1 MAGSEAQ
8 AGFYYQNLVAALH
21 LLELIDIGSN
31 MRSITLENPARA
43 PHIDDIIIDTDK
55 GSRFIQIKWSKEQET
70 SFTLANLVAEE
81 EGGSLWSK
89 LARGYQQ
96 ISSEHGEKIV
106 ELLSTRRE
114 GIKKQPGQGFEHSLK
129 QFIAEFHIPYIS
141 SPPGTK
147 LDAIQSYSNYKQILR
162 KLKGASGISDN
173 EDFAAF
179 LKSMRFTLEQDD
191 IDTVAHRVKARLH
204 QLGIEQQQFGIL
216 LDRCVN
222 WSIGSRQISAPLV
235 LEALGLEDRF
245 AERLNHRFPVDDA
258 LWVPTPNLF
267 QALDNALDSLS
278 SGFIAVI
285 GEPGGGKS
293 TALTKYLNASSS
305 IKFGYYCF
313 IPDEKV
319 IGNDRLQEEAFVR
332 SVCLGLKDA
341 FPDFKFSKPYSTA
354 SVQLLN
360 IWLKELSVSNQ
371 RVVFLVDGID
381 HVDRKTRQ
389 SLLSKPLTSV
399 LDGHLPDNVLIILS
413 TRYQQALPP
422 AIISH
427 FKQEPIRRIEIKRFD
442 RSQISKFISLRGV
455 VHNDTLLDQIV
466 TISAGVPIYLEYLAK
481 KLFNMTATEQ
491 HRYLQQTPT
500 LRGEKIDHYHD
511 HMWQEWNSDLNTK
524 YLLAILAVRE
534 EYTTAELLQTLLA
547 SVNRP
552 LSLGEIKQKLQ
563 AIRYVLKESEAK
575 GFTINH
581 ASLIEFISER
591 TSELRPEITRAILDW
606 YGNEPTTDESWRNRF
621 RHLLELKQYE
631 EALQACDNDWV
642 NRAWQFYRPLSE
654 VQNNLDLVWKAS
666 IQAQDLLSFIRIGLL
681 KQQAGLI
688 EHNIDL
694 EPIDIAT
701 TLLDIGLSDA
711 ALNTIW
717 NGERSL
723 ISPEDFA
730 TFAAH
735 YESRLG
741 RSLPASVVQEALSD
755 RQRNSYQATAKIYR
769 IASLV
774 MDPIALLNEIS
785 QLRWKTSNETN
796 HLVDAADDTE
806 NSKLNLNLQLKVIQS
821 LAEHCL
827 IDKLIALASQKPS
840 GSVLHVAIKAALA
853 VAFAKANSVTD
864 AISTSQNLKLDC
876 LPKGFLFWIQTQLAR
891 YLIPF
896 ATVEKISIPTVPKT
910 LDKNHEF
917 NSALVKAFSE
927 YRGFLL
933 NIKDG
938 TTILRSQCLGLTGPI
953 ADINQA
959 LISLAELWVQSIGH
973 PTSTSNLERLKSLCN
988 QLSIS
993 IGSFAKTNDYH
1004 GHLYY
1009 YHAHE
1014 LYQHLWDYATE
1025 FLDHKSQ
1032 IELADYWLGAEDGFM
1047 CERFSIATRNLARSL
1062 VRNSANSVN
1071 ETKRKLLEVVE
1082 TEARKDEE
1090 TMVLTSSL
1098 LESAMAW
1105 GVCGFRDEA
1114 VKLWNEISKI
1124 ACGVGYRKDYQF
1136 SEIFL
1141 PLEIAHN
1148 QDPSGSLRRFAEQLE
1163 LAHSLEDTGAGKQV
1177 AIAIEGLLEL
1187 LAQWEP
1193 ALVFRGL
1200 VEEQQLIFRERALR
1214 GVLSKLVANKSID
1227 KQLLLAI
1234 LKTMSRWE
1242 NYNHFN
1248 DETAPAMKEFFSAL
1262 LEQEEYQIAG
1272 ETYRFAR
1279 QVFLVEKQ
1287 FPQLL
1292 SDWAIMRNAN
1302 YPDDELAKRDEE
1314 TYREDEKQA
1323 ECQGIEDVFDDSGAS
1338 IRSVL
1343 EKLTSVNISEL
1354 TTCLEELALEERKKK
1369 IARQLIQERND
1380 WLQALIAI
1388 TSLKSI
1394 PQELQQHV
1402 DNFLESFEQ
1411 RILELLSADEVH
1423 SRRAV
1428 EELVHDT
1435 VNEFASLVGV
1445 KKDNIAPIEEGF
1457 DLDAWFDSLF
1467 RSSSLGYFIERELES
1482 ILPEWIQ
1489 KTPFNQLSDWL
1500 NFAREKLTSDVRAR
1514 ALVELANRYKFANP
1528 PVAFELLEEAIS
1540 CVSTILFEHGQLK
1553 GDICNLALSLNTDK
1567 ANQLILDSFRQQYNK
1582 NPVSLIYRLGSLIK
1596 IMSTTMAIDG
1606 VALYETWALHNKRLS
1621 DGLTLKPLGACWI
1634 TVDEEL
1640 RFEEEAISYLLTLL
1654 QYPEIDVRL
1663 LSVEAFVE
1671 LLSKRADLI
1680 ESLQRQWST
1689 LSCGQREYVVS
1700 MLDSLGRLR
1709 PDLVELWA
1717 SWLSE
1722 EATKEEHYNLRATV
1736 ALALSEDELRNRPEY
1751 PLASKAWALLDRPSI
1766 VLPLKPQIVGGEL
1779 PIIRLPPY
1787 QNWVLS
1793 LLSEGCDDP
1802 RLLHSEAL
1810 RILDDIYNNAQ
1821 QGLEQEY
1828 SVHRNHNINT
1838 NFDNIEI
1845 AASFDDACRSSV
1857 NKAIIRLLAA
1867 HEIDPGYLTRNA
1879 DILRHRDPTDSLVTS
1894 VSRPTRVDWLSRTD
1908 SDSDFINFID
1918 INDSVEAALKVE
1930 DGFIR
1935 LFEYT
1940 EQRSDGQIGSQS
1952 QRACIVQIEL
1962 FGIQAGAEIPE
1973 DMLDY
1978 LFDHSRIR
1986 DRNAYRFE
1994 LPWRESPRPQLS
2006 MPLVS
2011 SSSRSF
2017 RGRRT
2022 CEIAALSGI
2031 WKDCFPDAESTLD
2044 YLGAQLGKSIFC
2056 RATEWQ
2062 EEYDQDRRRHEPKSK
2077 GFLLEVDVNLLRQ
2090 LASEFNLDV
2099 FARIELSRTID
2110 KYKPEY
2116 EMDWRDKICLVK
2128 VF

>member
-31 MRSITLENPARA
+31 IRSITLENPDRA
-43 PHIDDIIIDTDK
+43 PHIDDIIIDTDT
-55 GSRFIQIKWSKEQET
+55 GSRFIQIKWTKEQET

-81 EGGSLWSK
+81 EGGSLWLK

-114 GIKKQPGQGFEHSLK
+114 GIKKQPGQGFERSLK
-129 QFIAEFHIPYIS
+129 QFITEFHTPYIL

-147 LDAIQSYSNYKQILR
+147 IDAIHSYSDYKQIIQ
-162 KLKGASGISDN
+162 KLKGASGITDG
-173 EDFAAF
+173 EVFAAF
-179 LKSMRFTLEQDD
+179 LKSMRFTLGQDD

-204 QLGIEQQQFGIL
+204 QLGIEQQQFGTL

-222 WSIGSRQISAPLV
+222 WSIGSRQITASLV

-245 AERLNHRFPVDDA
+245 AERLNHRYPVDDA

-285 GEPGGGKS
+285 GEPGAGKS
-293 TALTKYLNASSS
+293 TALTKYLNANSS

-313 IPDEKV
+313 IPNEKV

-360 IWLKELSVSNQ
+360 IWLKELSESSQ

-413 TRYQQALPP
+413 TRYEQALPP

-427 FKQEPIRRIEIKRFD
+427 LKQQPTRRIEVKRFE
-442 RSQISKFISLRGV
+442 RWQISKFMALRGV
-455 VHNDTLLDQIV
+455 EHNDSLLDQIV

-481 KLFNMTATEQ
+481 KLFDMTATEQ
-491 HRYLQQTPT
+491 DRYLQQTPT

-511 HMWQEWNSDLNTK
+511 HMWQEWTSDLDTK

-534 EYTTAELLQTLLA
+534 EYTTAELLQILLA

-552 LSLGEIKQKLQ
+552 LALGEIKHKLQ

-581 ASLIEFISER
+581 ASLTEFVSER

-606 YGNEPTTDESWRNRF
+606 YGSEPTTDESWRNRF
-621 RHLLELKQYE
+621 RHLLELGLYE

-642 NRAWQFYRPLSE
+642 NRAWQFYRPLPE
-654 VQNNLDLVWKAS
+654 IQKNLDLVWKAS
-666 IQAQDLLSFIRIGLL
+666 IQAQDLHSFIRIGLL

-688 EHNIDL
+688 EQNIDL

-701 TLLDIGLSDA
+701 TLLDVGLSDA
-711 ALNTIW
+711 ALNTVW
-717 NGERSL
+717 DGERSL
-723 ISPEDFA
+723 ISPSDFA
-730 TFAAH
+730 IFAAH

-741 RSLPASVVQEALSD
+741 RLLPASVVREALSN

-769 IASLV
+769 IVSLV
-774 MDPIALLNEIS
+774 VEPAELLKEIS
-785 QLRWKTSNETN
+785 QLRWQTTTETS
-796 HLVDAADDTE
+796 HLIDAADDTE
-806 NSKLNLNLQLKVIQS
+806 NSKLNLNLQLEVIKS

-827 IDKLIALASQKPS
+827 IDKLIALASLKLS
-840 GSVLHVAIKAALA
+840 DSILHVAIEAALT
-853 VAFAKANSVTD
+853 VAFAKAKSVTD
-864 AISTSQNLKLDC
+864 AISTSQNLQLDC
-876 LPKGFLFWIQTQLAR
+876 LPKGFLFWIQVQLAR
-891 YLIPF
+891 HRIPF
-896 ATVEKISIPTVPKT
+896 AMVETISIPAAPKK
-910 LDKNHEF
+910 LDKNYEF
-917 NSALVKAFSE
+917 NMALVKAFSE

-933 NIKDG
+933 NRTDG
-938 TTILRSQCLGLTGPI
+938 TTLLRSRCVGLTGPV
-953 ADINQA
+953 ADINHA
-959 LISLAELWVQSIGH
+959 LISLAELWVQSVGN
-973 PTSTSNLERLKSLCN
+973 PPSANNLERLKSLCN

-993 IGSFAKTNDYH
+993 VDSFATTNDYH
-1004 GHLYY
+1004 SYLYY
-1009 YHAHE
+1009 DHAHE
-1014 LYQHLWDYATE
+1014 LYQHLWDYAVE

-1032 IELADYWLGAEDGFM
+1032 IALAIYWLGAEDGCM
-1047 CERFSIATRNLARSL
+1047 CERFSIATRNLVRSL
-1062 VRNSANSVN
+1062 AKNSADGIN

-1082 TEARKDEE
+1082 TVARKDEE
-1090 TMVLTSSL
+1090 TMVLTSSFI
-1098 LESAMAW
+1098 ESAKAW
-1105 GVCGFRDEA
+1105 GICGFRDEA
-1114 VKLWNEISKI
+1114 VRLWSEISKI

-1148 QDPSGSLRRFAEQLE
+1148 QDPSGSLRRLNEQLE
-1163 LAHSLEDTGAGKQV
+1163 LAHHLEDTGAGKQV

-1187 LAQWEP
+1187 VAQWKP

-1200 VEEQQLIFRERALR
+1200 VEEESLIFRERALR
-1214 GVLSKLVANKSID
+1214 GVLLKLVTNKSLD

-1242 NYNHFN
+1242 NHNHFN
-1248 DETAPAMKEFFSAL
+1248 DETAPAMKEFFAAL
-1262 LEQEEYQIAG
+1262 LEQKEYQIAD
-1272 ETYRFAR
+1272 ETYQFAR

-1287 FPQLL
+1287 LPHLL
-1292 SDWAIMRNAN
+1292 SDLAIMRNAN
-1302 YPDDELAKRDEE
+1302 HSDNELAKQDEE
-1314 TYREDEKQA
+1314 TFREDEKQA
-1323 ECQGIEDVFDDSGAS
+1323 ECQEIEDVFDDSRDS
-1338 IRSVL
+1338 IKSVL
-1343 EKLTSVNISEL
+1343 EKLAPDNISEV
-1354 TTCLEELALEERKKK
+1354 TRCLEDLALEERKKK
-1369 IARQLIQERND
+1369 IARKLTQERND
-1380 WLQALIAI
+1380 WLQALLNV
-1388 TSLKSI
+1388 TSLNSI
-1394 PQELQQHV
+1394 PSEFEQYI

-1411 RILELLSADEVH
+1411 RIVELLSADEVH

-1435 VNEFASLVGV
+1435 VHEFALLIGV
-1445 KKDNIAPIEEGF
+1445 KKETIAPIEEGF
-1457 DLDAWFDSLF
+1457 DLDTWLDSLF
-1467 RSSSLGYFIERELES
+1467 RPSSLGYSIERQLEDR
-1482 ILPEWIQ
+1482 LPEWIQ
-1489 KTPFNQLSDWL
+1489 DTSFNQLSDWL
-1500 NFAREKLTSDVRAR
+1500 SFARKNLTSDAR
-1514 ALVELANRYKFANP
+1514 ALALVEVAKRYKFANP
-1528 PVAFELLEEAIS
+1528 SLAFELLEEATDCIA
-1540 CVSTILFEHGQLK
+1540 TIFFEHGKLK
-1553 GDICNLALSLNTDK
+1553 NDICNLALSLDTDK
-1567 ANQLILDSFRQQYNK
+1567 ACHLILNSFRQQYNK
-1582 NPVSLIYRLGSLIK
+1582 YPVSLIYRLGSLVK
-1596 IMSTTMAIDG
+1596 TMSTAMAIDG
-1606 VALYETWALHNKRLS
+1606 VVLYETWALHNRRLT
-1621 DGLTLKPLGACWI
+1621 DGLTSKPLGSCWI
-1634 TVDEEL
+1634 TADEEL
-1640 RFEEEAISYLLTLL
+1640 RFEEEAISYLLALL
-1654 QYPEIDVRL
+1654 RYPEIDVRL
-1663 LSVEAFVE
+1663 LSVEALVE

-1680 ESLQRQWST
+1680 ESLQRHWPT
-1689 LSCGQREYVVS
+1689 LSCGQREYVAS

-1717 SWLSE
+1717 SWLQE
-1722 EATKEEHYNLRATV
+1722 EATKEEHYNLSTTV
-1736 ALALSEDELRNRPEY
+1736 ALALSRDELRNRPEH

-1766 VLPLKPQIVGGEL
+1766 VLPLKPQIVGDEL
-1779 PIIRLPPY
+1779 PRVRLTPY
-1787 QNWVLS
+1787 QNWVLN

-1828 SVHRNHNINT
+1828 SVHREHNINT
-1838 NFDNIEI
+1838 NFDNLEI
-1845 AASFDDACRSSV
+1845 AASFDEACRSSV
-1857 NKAIIRLLAA
+1857 NKAIIRLIAA
-1867 HEIDPGYLTRNA
+1867 HEIDPEYLTGDA
-1879 DILRHRDPTDSLVTS
+1879 DILRHRDPTDSLVKS
-1894 VSRPTRVDWLSRTD
+1894 FSRPTRVDWLSRTD
-1908 SDSDFINFID
+1908 DDSGFINFID
-1918 INDSVEAALKVE
+1918 INASVEAALRVE

-1940 EQRSDGQIGSQS
+1940 EQRSGGEIGSQS
-1952 QRACIVQIEL
+1952 QRACIVQSEL
-1962 FGIQAGAEIPE
+1962 FGIQAGAKIPE

-1978 LFDHSRIR
+1978 LFEHSRIR

-1994 LPWRESPRPQLS
+1994 LPWRESPRSQLS

-2011 SSSRSF
+2011 SSSRNF

-2044 YLGAQLGKSIFC
+2044 YLGAQLGESIFS

-2062 EEYDQDRRRHEPKSK
+2062 EEFDQGRRRHEPKST

-2090 LASEFNLDV
+2090 LASELNLDV
-2099 FARIELSRTID
+2099 FARIKLSRTID

-2116 EMDWRDKICLVK
+2116 DMDWHDKICLVK